1 MHHHVARK
9 GHGQVVAQALL
20 AELAS
25 QLGSIA
31 TQQLLVGQ
39 AGEVVAGILYLE
51 QELVALFAILAH
63 QRGEHLHGGCLYLLE
78 AVEVVNVAD
87 GVEYIVAFRHLYG
100 RKVAGSFR
108 NTRFCCHIRISYIS
122 KSSHKVTVFY
132 QKFPANR
139 KQNRIG
145 NVIFHLSLNRFIFSI
160 YRKQAPHHQSE
171 STALPVRKYRFT
183 TRKPVH

>member
-20 AELAS
+20 AELAG
-25 QLGSIA
+25 QLGGIA
-31 TQQLLVGQ
+31 AQQFFVGQ

-51 QELVALFAILAH
+51 QELVVLFAILAH

-78 AVEVVNVAD
+78 TVEVVNVAD
-87 GVEYIVAFRHLYG
+87 GVEYIVALRHLYR

-145 NVIFHLSLNRFIFSI
+145 NIIFHLFKKIITLLSQPTFLS
-160 YRKQAPHHQSE
+160 
-171 STALPVRKYRFT
+171 
-183 TRKPVH
+183 